1 MVGLR
6 TPVDFV
12 GIRNYVTILTDPAF
26 HEALGHNAFIV
37 VGSLV
42 LQGPLALGLA
52 LLLNRKMRAQSL
64 IRVLI
69 FVPYVISEVVVGLGW
84 GLMLQ
89 SGGAL
94 NGALE
99 KIGLG
104 ALRADWI
111 SDPALA
117 IWTLLI
123 IITWKYIGF
132 AVILFLAGLQGIPEE
147 LSEAAAIDGASYWQI
162 QRHIVLPLMGPT
174 IRIWAFLS
182 IIGSLQL
189 FDLVWIIWGQYVA
202 STAGTSTM
210 ATYMVANGRNAG
222 SFGYGSA
229 VAVVMFLIS
238 LAVALVYQRFVLRRD
253 TAGAL
258 TGGTNDRYRH
268 ARGPQGPA
276 LVAALPRRGEALH
289 LGARRLRRPAADRH
303 DAGPRG
309 LHHPRR
315 LPLERRDHRRP
326 AGFPTTWN
334 WQNYADVLGSPI
346 FWGQVG
352 NSAIAAIATTV
363 FVVALGLMAA
373 YALARYRFRGRG
385 AVFALFTAG
394 LMFPMTVAITPLYI
408 LVRNLGLMNSL
419 AGVIVPQ
426 IAFAPAAD
434 DHHPVAVPRGDP
446 ERATGGRLD

>member
-1 MVGLR
+1 PALVVFVSFVILPVALAAYYGFYKWSGFG

-37 VGSLV
+37 GGSLV

-258 TGGTNDRYRH
+258 TGGTK
-268 ARGPQGPA
+268 
-276 LVAALPRRGEALH
+276 
-289 LGARRLRRPAADRH
+289 
-303 DAGPRG
+303 
-309 LHHPRR
+309 
-315 LPLERRDHRRP
+315 
-326 AGFPTTWN
+326 
-334 WQNYADVLGSPI
+334 
-346 FWGQVG
+346 
-352 NSAIAAIATTV
+352 
-363 FVVALGLMAA
+363 
-373 YALARYRFRGRG
+373 
-385 AVFALFTAG
+385 
-394 LMFPMTVAITPLYI
+394 
-408 LVRNLGLMNSL
+408 
-419 AGVIVPQ
+419 
-426 IAFAPAAD
+426 
-434 DHHPVAVPRGDP
+434 
-446 ERATGGRLD
+446 